1 MAEEI
6 ATEHRVTV
14 RRPNRDFLM
23 QIRRGEFEYDDL
35 ISQAEEKIER
45 INAAFEK
52 SDLRDEPDTEELERV
67 LVKIHEQWYRQE

>member
-1 MAEEI
+1 MLRAG
-6 ATEHRVTV
+6 
-14 RRPNRDFLM
+14 NRDFLM

-35 ISQAEEKIER
+35 ISQAEEKLER